1 MEADT
6 VSGTLNT
13 KSIVTRLIARE
24 DVIAFSRLK
33 NFRSYKREKKI
44 LTRIEGTMDSR
55 FGQYEQPVSA
65 GRK

>member
-13 KSIVTRLIARE
+13 NSTVTRLIARE
-24 DVIAFSRLK
+24 DIIAFSRLK
-33 NFRSYKREKKI
+33 NFRSYKRKKKI
-44 LTRIEGTMDSR
+44 VTRIEGKMDSR
-55 FGQYEQPVSA
+55 FGQYEQPISA